1 MVGIGGSN
9 GMLGGGGK
17 VSFGTVDMVGKLGS
31 GGNVGLDR
39 DGWVVG
45 KVSGVGLGRL
55 GIKGAANATLL
66 DHA

>member
-1 MVGIGGSN
+1 MECSVDMVGKLGS
-9 GMLGGGGK
+9 GGK

-31 GGNVGLDR
+31 GGNVGLDS

-45 KVSGVGLGRL
+45 KVGGVGLGRL
-55 GIKGAANATLL
+55 RTEGAANAILL